1 MGVDYY
7 TCKNCGENFPD
18 CGDYVSCESCFAHWC
33 SNECAKEDGH
43 IKEHCRKY
51 PELDDRDLMEEYRE
65 NHCDCEDCCDCEYYE
80 PESCKYCRHED
91 YEDDILL
98 DKALGLLN
106 MSRDDLVD
114 KINKDS
120 GKF

>member
-18 CGDYVSCESCFAHWC
+18 CG
-33 SNECAKEDGH
+33 
-43 IKEHCRKY
+43 
-51 PELDDRDLMEEYRE
+51 
-65 NHCDCEDCCDCEYYE
+65 DCEYYE